1 MAFTPTAAPAATSA
15 PAATGARSY
24 DDFKKVPVYDSTA
37 KQAMYGIWETQL
49 QSSMSLD
56 RFMEILTNAD
66 TDGNDSIK
74 QDEMGVALM
83 TSLQSGEL
91 TFDQCDAIWRTQWNK
106 ARSKTF
112 AKWLNG

>member
-1 MAFTPTAAPAATSA
+1 
-15 PAATGARSY
+15 
-24 DDFKKVPVYDSTA
+24 
-37 KQAMYGIWETQL
+37 MYSIWKTQL

-56 RFMEILTNAD
+56 RYMEILSSAD
-66 TDGNDSIK
+66 TDSNGSLK

-83 TSLQSGEL
+83 TAMQKGEL